1 MAKTIIVSGIQP
13 SGELHIGNYLGA
25 IKNWLELQKK
35 YTCFFFIADWHSLTE
50 DFDPK
55 QKKRQLFQLA
65 VDLLALGLN
74 PKKATLFMQSDVK
87 EHAELAWI
95 LNCVTPIAE
104 LERMTQFKDKATR
117 QEKNVNAGLFTYPIL
132 QAADIL
138 MYDAGKVPVGE
149 DQVQHVEITRVIA
162 RKFNSRFGKTFTEPD
177 TLLTKTA
184 RVKSLLEPEKKMS
197 KSSGE
202 GHYIGLRDA
211 PDVIAKKIQRAVTD
225 VGPKGDAMS
234 AGVTNLFL
242 FLQEFGTPIQYKKCI
257 AAHKAGSL
265 RYSELK
271 PAVADAIADYFA
283 PFRKR
288 VAELEKSPAKVWKIY
303 SGGARDAQKI
313 AAKKIA
319 VVRAHLGLL

>member
-1 MAKTIIVSGIQP
+1 MKNIVVSAIKPTG
-13 SGELHIGNYLGA
+13 LFHIGNYLGA
-25 IKNWLELQKK
+25 IKSWLELQKK

-65 VDLLALGLN
+65 VDLLAIGLD
-74 PKKATLFMQSDVK
+74 PKKCTLFVQSDVK

-104 LERMTQFKDKATR
+104 LERMTQFKDKSNR
-117 QEKNVNAGLFTYPIL
+117 QDKNINAGLFTYPVL

-138 MYDAGKVPVGE
+138 MYDATKIPVGE
-149 DQVQHVEITRVIA
+149 DQVQHVELTRDIA
-162 RKFNSRFGKTFTEPD
+162 RKFNNRFGKTFVEPG

-202 GHYIGLRDA
+202 GHFIALRDT
-211 PDVIAKKIQRAVTD
+211 PEIIHEKIKRAVTD
-225 VGPKGDAMS
+225 VGAKGDAIS
-234 AGVTNLFL
+234 PGVENLFL
-242 FLQEFGTPIQYKKCI
+242 LLQEFGAPMQYKKFM

-271 PAVADAIADYFA
+271 PAVADAIASSFA

-288 VAELEKSPAKVWKIY
+288 VAELEKNPNKVWNMY
-303 SGGARDAQKI
+303 ASGARVAQKI
-313 AAKKIA
+313 AARKIA
-319 VVRAHLGLL
+319 AVRAHIGLI